1 MRETAERSGVVGQ
14 TLNDIEQA
22 MLPIQHA
29 WDIGQQIQRCLEMM
43 EAFNIP
49 VYSAQGFEADDV
61 IGTLSEQASAQGI
74 DTHIVTMDS
83 DIVQLIRDNVG
94 STCYAPTSATT

>member
-1 MRETAERSGVVGQ
+1 
-14 TLNDIEQA
+14 

-49 VYSAQGFEADDV
+49 VYSAAGFEADDV

-74 DTHIVTMDS
+74 DTHIVTLDS
-83 DIVQLIRDNVG
+83 DLVQLIRDNVRI
-94 STCYAPTSATT
+94 YMLRPYQRDHVIYDAAARRSATASRRSA